1 MYYFKNN
8 LVACTKTFS
17 KKTCTL
23 THMAPHLGQNN
34 TKGEGRY
41 EFFGDNCVTI
51 IIFLKMSRPNISI
64 TTIL

>member
-8 LVACTKTFS
+8 LVACTKFFS
-17 KKTCTL
+17 KKTL
-23 THMAPHLGQNN
+23 ALIHMAPHLGQNN

-41 EFFGDNCVTI
+41 EFFGENCVTI
-51 IIFLKMSRPNISI
+51 IIYLKMCGPNISI